1 MEENNKNNEM
11 EESIFIKLL
20 GDYPLIRILNHFLI
34 FREFDYSLT
43 DIAENSDVAWSTL
56 NLLWPKLEEN
66 KIVMHTRNVGKAK
79 MYKLNTENKI
89 VQDLIKFADSIVWN
103 YTESEIL
110 KEEIEEQQIEK
121 SLAAVS
127 H

>member
-1 MEENNKNNEM
+1 MEETNKTNEM

-43 DIAENSDVAWSTL
+43 DVAENSGVAWSTL

-66 KIVMHTRNVGKAK
+66 KIVAYTRKVGKAK
-79 MYKLNTENKI
+79 MYKLNMGSKI
-89 VQDLIKFADSIVWN
+89 VQDLIAFADSIVWN
-103 YTESEIL
+103 YTASEMSRTPC
-110 KEEIEEQQIEK
+110 QRCG
-121 SLAAVS
+121 A
-127 H
+127 